1 MDIKLGYNGEMS
13 NVDLNT
19 FRKFTNTGLYGCN
32 DSNIITSFNHYPND
46 SLYINKLTKTI
57 SDDIKTVSSEF
68 TDGSYAYNDPV
79 LQNIATQMETNTNM
93 VIKGM
98 LEVIVADDE
107 SMCLQRFYRHNDLA
121 VFYRMYSDGTWND
134 WAYEESYN
142 KYTVQYANDNT
153 NIRSEEDIIKAIDK
167 YQPRFDDTIIR
178 EAIATKGSIVE
189 YNNKIT
195 KTGDTGEGAFVFNNG
210 IHRINNTLNIAR
222 ERALYMKG
230 GSGGWRRTL
239 WHNTGNNH
247 VYVGSETIPTLWL
260 NTSTGYVRDYNAS
273 AHMGRFLTER
283 DFTYKDAGT
292 GTDITVPNE
301 ATEFMIIYTATNS
314 DAAGMAFAAR
324 GASRHIAGTPLR
336 WGKFILYDGGRR
348 FYLTSNPGAV
358 FRVLWR

>member
-210 IHRINNTLNIAR
+210 IHRINNTLNIAS

-260 NTSTGYVRDYNAS
+260 NTSTGYVRDYTAS

-324 GASRHIAGTPLR
+324 GVSRHIAGTPLR
-336 WGKFILYDGGRR
+336 WGNFILYDGGRR
-348 FYLTSNPGAV
+348 FYLIANPGVV

>member
-57 SDDIKTVSSEF
+57 SDDIKTVSSKF
-68 TDGSYAYNDPV
+68 TDGSYAYNDPI

-121 VFYRMYSDGTWND
+121 VFYRMYSDGAWND

-153 NIRSEEDIIKAIDK
+153 NIRSEDDIIKAIDK
-167 YQPRFDDTIIR
+167 YQPRFDDTVIR
-178 EAIATKGSIVE
+178 AAIAAKGSIVE
-189 YNNKIT
+189 YNRKIT

-210 IHRINNTLNIAR
+210 IHKINNTLNIAS
-222 ERALYMKG
+222 ERGVYMQG
-230 GSGGWRRTL
+230 GSGSWSRSL
-239 WHNTGNNH
+239 LHNTGNNH

-324 GASRHIAGTPLR
+324 GVSRHIAGTPLR
-336 WGKFILYDGGRR
+336 WGNFILYDGGRR

>member
-57 SDDIKTVSSEF
+57 SQDVKTETNKLV
-68 TDGSYAYNDPV
+68 DGSYSWDDPT
-79 LQNIATQMETNTNM
+79 LQAISNQMETNTVM

-98 LEVIVADDE
+98 IEVIVADDE
-107 SMCLQRFYRHNDLA
+107 SICMQRFYRNNDRSI
-121 VFYRMYSDGTWND
+121 FYRMYSDGVWSE
-134 WAYEESYN
+134 WAYEESYD
-142 KYTVQYANDNT
+142 KYTIQYANDNT
-153 NIRSEEDIIKAIDK
+153 NIRDETDIIKAIDK

-210 IHRINNTLNIAR
+210 IHRINNTLNIAS

-324 GASRHIAGTPLR
+324 GVSRHIAGTPLR
-336 WGKFILYDGGRR
+336 WGNFIRYDGDRR
-348 FYLTSNPGAV
+348 FYLITNPGVV

>member
-1 MDIKLGYNGEMS
+1 MDIKLGYNGEMR

-19 FRKFTNTGLYGCN
+19 FRKYINTGLYGCN

-57 SDDIKTVSSEF
+57 SDDIKTVSSKF
-68 TDGSYAYNDPV
+68 TDGSYAYNDPI

-142 KYTVQYANDNT
+142 KYTVQYANGNT

-167 YQPRFDDTIIR
+167 YQPRFDDTVIR
-178 EAIATKGSIVE
+178 AAIAAKGSIVE

-210 IHRINNTLNIAR
+210 IHRINNTLNIAS

-314 DAAGMAFAAR
+314 GANGMAFAAR
-324 GASRHIAGTPLR
+324 GVSRYISGAPLR
-336 WGKFILYDGGRR
+336 WGNFILYDGGRR

>member
-57 SDDIKTVSSEF
+57 SDDIKTVSSKF
-68 TDGSYAYNDPV
+68 TDGSYAYNDPI

-121 VFYRMYSDGTWND
+121 VFYRMYSDGAWND

-153 NIRSEEDIIKAIDK
+153 NIRSEDDIIKAIDK
-167 YQPRFDDTIIR
+167 YQPRFDDTVIR
-178 EAIATKGSIVE
+178 AAIAAKGSIVE
-189 YNNKIT
+189 YNRKIT

-210 IHRINNTLNIAR
+210 IHKINNTLNIAS
-222 ERALYMKG
+222 ERGVYMQG
-230 GSGGWRRTL
+230 GSGSWRRSL
-239 WHNTGNNH
+239 LHNTGNNH

-260 NTSTGYVRDYNAS
+260 NTSTGYVRDYKAV
-273 AHMGRFLTER
+273 LIWV
-283 DFTYKDAGT
+283 DF
-292 GTDITVPNE
+292 
-301 ATEFMIIYTATNS
+301 
-314 DAAGMAFAAR
+314 
-324 GASRHIAGTPLR
+324 
-336 WGKFILYDGGRR
+336 
-348 FYLTSNPGAV
+348 
-358 FRVLWR
+358 